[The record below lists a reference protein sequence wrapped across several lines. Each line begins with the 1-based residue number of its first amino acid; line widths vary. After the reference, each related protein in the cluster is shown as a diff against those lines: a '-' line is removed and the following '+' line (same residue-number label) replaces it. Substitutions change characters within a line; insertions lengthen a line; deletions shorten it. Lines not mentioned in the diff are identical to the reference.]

1 MHGLSL
7 ACGMRAVLLI
17 SQHSSKALCYSSG
30 SESTQPLSLYILA
43 CCWRKLNAALFVARG
58 VAADVLAYF
67 KLVKLF
73 SGVCSCFSFYIW
85 LGGAAAGSMQ
95 TAVQQNQHSP

>member
-1 MHGLSL
+1 
-7 ACGMRAVLLI
+7 
-17 SQHSSKALCYSSG
+17 
-30 SESTQPLSLYILA
+30 
-43 CCWRKLNAALFVARG
+43 VARG